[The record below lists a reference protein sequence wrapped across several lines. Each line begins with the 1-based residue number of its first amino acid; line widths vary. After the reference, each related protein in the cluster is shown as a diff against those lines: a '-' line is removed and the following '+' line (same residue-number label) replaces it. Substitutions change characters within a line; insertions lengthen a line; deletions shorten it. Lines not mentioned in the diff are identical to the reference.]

1 MQIDLKQV
9 VYGNVTYAATSCTRN
24 TIDTYTN
31 STGESPSMPKERAHR
46 RDWEMENHL
55 QARQAQDAGSQ
66 ESQGLTVPATH
77 GQAGRPVLPI
87 LSDIGD
93 QPADWSDQPTQPQGR
108 IQAHRD
114 WPAQSSGNRPEWPL
128 RTVATDAA
136 VSPLHRLLDAAHE
149 RQFNLGCGTLAALVL
164 LVAALVAA
172 FSNGWL
178 PTNAGPRDSQPGI
191 QASPAQ
197 STAPIPTV
205 TPRPSPT
212 ATPIPTDTPVPTDT
226 PIPTESPVPTQT
238 PIPAPTETPQP
249 TKAPQPTATPPPTQ
263 GPLATPTPSQP
274 TVAPTSPAQP

>member
-9 VYGNVTYAATSCTRN
+9 VYGNVTYATTQRIRN
-24 TIDTYTN
+24 IIDTYMN
-31 STGESPSMPKERAHR
+31 STGELPSMPKERAHR
-46 RDWEMENHL
+46 KGWEMGDWEMENHL

-66 ESQGLTVPATH
+66 ESQRLAVPATN
-77 GQAGRPVLPI
+77 GQAGRSVLPI

-93 QPADWSDQPTQPQGR
+93 QPADWSDQPTQPQGQ
-108 IQAHRD
+108 IQTHRD
-114 WPAQSSGNRPEWPL
+114 WPAQSSDNRPEWPL
-128 RTVATDAA
+128 RAVATDAA
-136 VSPLHRLLDAAHE
+136 ASPLHRLLDAAHE

-205 TPRPSPT
+205 TPSPSPT

-226 PIPTESPVPTQT
+226 PIPTESPLPTQT
-238 PIPAPTETPQP
+238 SIPSPTETQH
-249 TKAPQPTATPPPTQ
+249 PTATTPPTL
-263 GPLATPTPSQP
+263 GPLATPPPSQS
-274 TVAPTSPAQP
+274 TVAPTPPAQP